1 MGPTLREIDL
11 ANQLRADQDRA
22 FAQLG
27 GAGPSIQE
35 MKEMS
40 ATAVSVETLFSDLE
54 MRVPEPDPTDRP
66 VDYEARL
73 LQRLARFSP
82 GWKDTDL
89 QRLAR
94 HGSGDALAGIDRA
107 VVADARRVASDKT
120 VGSFRQPGQ
129 LREIVRESEGS
140 PTTVDFY
147 GDPRSWMDAFAG
159 PVRLAVEHV
168 VGWRR

>member
-94 HGSGDALAGIDRA
+94 HGSGALAGID
-107 VVADARRVASDKT
+107 
-120 VGSFRQPGQ
+120 
-129 LREIVRESEGS
+129 
-140 PTTVDFY
+140 
-147 GDPRSWMDAFAG
+147 
-159 PVRLAVEHV
+159 
-168 VGWRR
+168 